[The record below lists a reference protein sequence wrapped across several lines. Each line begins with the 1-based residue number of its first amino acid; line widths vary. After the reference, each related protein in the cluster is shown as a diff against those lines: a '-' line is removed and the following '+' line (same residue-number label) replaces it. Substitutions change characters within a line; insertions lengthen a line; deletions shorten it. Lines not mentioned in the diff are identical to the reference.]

1 MKIALLGGMIID
13 GNGGAPVPNGTVVIE
28 GSKIVDVGQQRDFGP
43 EVMEIDVSGKVVMPG
58 LIDTHLHF
66 GAWSQWLVSCQNRTL
81 SYLMA
86 MTVRHMRQALESG
99 VTTARDFGGLEVG
112 MCEAQAEGLIAG
124 PRLQTAIVIIQ
135 PTNGLLDIRS
145 GLVPSITAQGLAA
158 FLPGLPTPWAD
169 GPDAVRSKVREAL
182 RLGADFIKLANTAV
196 QHGNPKLDVD
206 RPLFTR
212 AELEAAVD
220 EAHRAGVMVTCHV
233 MNLKRPDALMDAI
246 RAGVDLIDHGSYL
259 DDDCIEEMVK
269 RGTWYC
275 PMFSVVDYHRSRHPN
290 KEYRKK
296 AAITYETTAK
306 SFQKAV
312 KAGVRICMGT
322 DQCYESGWQG
332 FEMRNMVENGYTPM
346 ETILASTKR
355 AAESMRLDDLVG
367 TLEAG
372 KEADLL
378 VLDADPLADINV
390 FSDPS
395 HLLLVMQA
403 GKPVSGPLARLWPYR
418 PSENLDLMSAM
429 VTGELKKRS
438 W

>member
-1 MKIALLGGMIID
+1 MKTALVGGAIID
-13 GNGGAPVPNGTVVIE
+13 GNGGSPLLNGTVVIE
-28 GSKIVDVGQQRDFGP
+28 GTKILEIGRQREFGPDVHVVDVA
-43 EVMEIDVSGKVVMPG
+43 GKTVMPG

-66 GAWSQWLVSCQNRTL
+66 MAWAQWLISCQNRTL

-112 MCEAQAEGLIAG
+112 MCEAQAEGLILG
-124 PRLQTAIVIIQ
+124 PRTKTAIVIIQ

-145 GLVPSITAQGLAA
+145 GLVPSITPQGMSV
-158 FLPGLPTPWAD
+158 FVPGLPKPWAD
-169 GPDAVRSKVREAL
+169 GPDAVRAKVREAL
-182 RLGADFIKLANTAV
+182 RLGADFIKLANTTV
-196 QHGNPKLDVD
+196 QWANPKVDVD

-220 EAHRAGVMVTCHV
+220 EAHKAGVMVTCHV
-233 MNLKRPDALMDAI
+233 MNQYKTDALMDAI
-246 RAGVDLIDHGSYL
+246 LAGVDLIDHGTYL
-259 DDDCIEEMVK
+259 DDACVEEMVK

-275 PMFSVVDYHRSRHPN
+275 PMFSVLDYHRARNPVKS
-290 KEYRKK
+290 YRAK
-296 AAITYETTAK
+296 AEIAYHTTAK

-312 KAGVRICMGT
+312 KAGVPICMGT
-322 DQCYESGWQG
+322 DQGYETGWQG
-332 FEMRNMVENGYTPM
+332 FEMRNMVENGYSPM

-367 TLEAG
+367 TLEVG

-378 VLDADPLADINV
+378 VLDGDPLTDIGV

-403 GKPVSGPLARLWPYR
+403 GKALSGPLARQWPYQS
-418 PSENLDLMSAM
+418 SENLDLMSAM